1 MTVSRWYRIN
11 RRRAR
16 TGAIAGA
23 LRPYDLAFVAGGGP
37 TTGEFYGYAT
47 VKTDKDDYQPGEIV
61 TISGSG
67 WQPGETVTLRV
78 SEDADTHY
86 DWNLTAVADEQGNI
100 VNREFYPRQD
110 EQFQHLGMR
119 FYVMASGAAWQALNT
134 FTDGAV
140 RVRARISGTNNCRDF
155 PCRLA
160 ESVHSKHQHNLR
172 WNGDFDVSGG
182 SL

>member
-1 MTVSRWYRIN
+1 MT
-11 RRRAR
+11 
-16 TGAIAGA
+16 TM
-23 LRPYDLAFVAGGGP
+23 
-37 TTGEFYGYAT
+37 
-47 VKTDKDDYQPGEIV
+47 PGEIV

-86 DWNLTAVADEQGNI
+86 DWNLTAVADAQGNI
-100 VNREFYPRQD
+100 VNQEFYPRQD

-140 RVRARISGTNNCRDF
+140 RVRAQVSGSNIAVTFPIASLKVFTPGTNTTC
-155 PCRLA
+155 A
-160 ESVHSKHQHNLR
+160 
-172 WNGDFDVSGG
+172 GG
-182 SL
+182 RRVRRFRRQL